1 MNLPLDVHVPIPI
14 RQPVAGPRMSSIAG
28 EGLGGPS
35 LTGIRE
41 RSGSAGAPSGAVDR
55 AIQDLKGSGYRPLQ
69 PDPARPQRASM
80 PGYGLIRVAGQ
91 TPIGREDSRAS
102 RDQSCHAG

>member
-28 EGLGGPS
+28 EGLGGPW

-41 RSGSAGAPSGAVDR
+41 RSDSSGAASSAVDR
-55 AIQDLKGSGYRPLQ
+55 AIQDLKGSGYRPLH